1 MRILQFVAPILLF
14 ISLCLSTL
22 NAQTD
27 TSSPIATDTTI
38 HQVADEMPRFPSPC
52 EQLDTTPV
60 AITQCAQE
68 MLLRYISTRALYPQ
82 EAREA
87 GIEGS
92 PVVTFVVE
100 KDGLITNPKVVRDP
114 GGNLGLAALQAVL
127 AMQREVR
134 WIPAKIK
141 GEAIR
146 FLFTLP
152 VRFKLEDPKP
162 YRIIGRDTVYTE
174 LDEALG
180 YQGGSEALQQYFDE
194 NLQYPKSHKD
204 SCLIGQMDVQL
215 LIQPDNSVRILDL
228 TDYND
233 LGFEFWYE
241 AIHVSTS
248 SFGRWIPARYE
259 NRAVSSAFDVSLNFI
274 PISPACKNTVEHYQ
288 TAMDLARQANQLIT
302 EEKKEE
308 GIAKLSE
315 ALQLFPND
323 GQLLILRGQAL
334 LDANQLPEA
343 CVDLS
348 KARRIAL
355 VNWFDA
361 ILPLICRNE

>member
-1 MRILQFVAPILLF
+1 MPPSPFFVLALF
-14 ISLCLSTL
+14 LISLCSLT
-22 NAQTD
+22 AQTD
-27 TSSPIATDTTI
+27 PNNSINQDTTI
-38 HQVADEMPRFPSPC
+38 YQIADEMPRFPSPC
-52 EQLDTTPV
+52 EQLDTTQI
-60 AITQCAQE
+60 ALAQCAQE
-68 MLLRYISTRALYPQ
+68 MLLRYISSRALYPQ

-87 GIEGS
+87 GIQGS
-92 PVVTFVVE
+92 PVVTFIIE
-100 KDGLITNPKVVRDP
+100 KDGLINNPKVVRDP

-141 GEAIR
+141 GEAVR

-162 YRIIGRDTVYTE
+162 YRLVGRDTVYIE

-180 YQGGSEALQQYFDE
+180 YQGGSEALQQYFE
-194 NLQYPKSHKD
+194 EKLRYPDAYRD
-204 SCLIGQMDVQL
+204 SCHIGQMDVQL

-248 SFGRWIPARYE
+248 SFGRWVPAKYQG
-259 NRAVSSAFDVSLNFI
+259 RAVPSAFDVSLNFI
-274 PISPACKNTVEHYQ
+274 PVSPSCKKLVENYQ
-288 TAMDLARQANQLIT
+288 VAMALAREANELIAA
-302 EEKKEE
+302 EERTAA
-308 GIAKLSE
+308 IAKLGE
-315 ALQLFPND
+315 ALELFPND

-334 LDANQLPEA
+334 LDANQLAEA

-348 KARRIAL
+348 KARRLAL

-361 ILPLICRNE
+361 ILPLICRPE